1 MEILMKINENL
12 QCVLTVDC
20 NQGVFFKVFKFS
32 NWSITTLVPLLRKF
46 AAFWL
51 TVFQF
56 RQAGSAY
63 WIFLLL
69 SLSQESLLIH
79 ENFAKKRSKD
89 ERSFEQKF

>member
-46 AAFWL
+46 AAF
-51 TVFQF
+51 
-56 RQAGSAY
+56 
-63 WIFLLL
+63 
-69 SLSQESLLIH
+69 
-79 ENFAKKRSKD
+79 
-89 ERSFEQKF
+89 